1 MIDYN
6 KITHSIPPI
15 EAAKRY
21 GTVKHSFMRCP
32 FHADRTPSLKLYGDH
47 FHCFGCGAHGDVIDL
62 AAGLLGCSKSEAARR
77 LEADF
82 GSGGFVPPLGL
93 AACKREL
100 ARCRDAL
107 APKSPSDAIA
117 DGYAEVCTLDA
128 WAGYLLDTG
137 ANRDET
143 RLVEQK
149 TARLMEGLRD

>member
-6 KITHSIPPI
+6 RIKQTVPPI
-15 EAAKRY
+15 EAAQRY
-21 GTVKHSFMRCP
+21 GTVKHGFMCCP

-62 AAGLLGCSKSEAARR
+62 TAGLLGCSKAEAARR

-82 GSGGFVPPLGL
+82 GNGGFVSPLGL

-100 ARCRDAL
+100 SRCRSAL
-107 APKSPSDAIA
+107 APKAPGDAIA
-117 DGYAEVCTLDA
+117 DGYAEACTLDA
-128 WAGYLLDTG
+128 WAGYLLDAG
-137 ANRDET
+137 ASRDEM

-149 TARLMEGLRD
+149 TARLMEGLRG

>member
-6 KITHSIPPI
+6 KIKHSVPPI

-21 GTVKHSFMRCP
+21 GTVKHGFMRCP

-62 AAGLLGCSKSEAARR
+62 TAGLLGCSQVEAARR

-100 ARCRDAL
+100 SHCRNAL
-107 APKSPSDAIA
+107 SPS
-117 DGYAEVCTLDA
+117 
-128 WAGYLLDTG
+128 
-137 ANRDET
+137 
-143 RLVEQK
+143 
-149 TARLMEGLRD
+149 